1 MTRKGTKWQTESIEI
16 PISEFDFQHEFH
28 DLVYGDGEKNSFIW
42 SFHTEET
49 NRLIKVRFVSE
60 EQQIEEYDN
69 RVASGELREDVYINN
84 SDILERVKQQYI
96 EEKYNG
102 KK

>member
-1 MTRKGTKWQTESIEI
+1 MVRKGVVWEEESIEI
-16 PISEFDFQHEFH
+16 PISEFDLQHEFY
-28 DLVYGDGEKNSFIW
+28 DLVYHGEAGDCWFVWTFPTK
-42 SFHTEET
+42 ET
-49 NRLIKVRFVSE
+49 NRLISVKFISE
-60 EQQIEEYDN
+60 E
-69 RVASGELREDVYINN
+69 REDNMIEIYGDNYGDHIVNN